1 MSEIVVKN
9 LSQNFGKK
17 TVLNQIN
24 LTITEGKIYGLL
36 GNNGAGKSTLLNLLS
51 TRLLLKEGEILLDG
65 QPIMN
70 NDELLGQIYL
80 MSERDFYAK
89 SQKLSK
95 ILRDTA
101 LFYGDFDFE
110 YAAKLARAFKV
121 DLKQMYGKLSTG
133 YRSIFKL
140 IIALCVPAKF
150 IFLDEPVLGLDASH
164 RELFYKELL
173 ESYINKPRTF
183 VISTHLIEEI
193 AASLEHV
200 FILANSKLLLDED
213 VEDVLKQAYLITGP
227 KDEVDAYTQDLNV
240 IGKENLGNLQGSY
253 VYGALDEQRILPDL
267 VNIEHVDLQRLFIYL
282 TSPSNPNVL

>member
-36 GNNGAGKSTLLNLLS
+36 RNNGAGKSTLLNLLS

-193 AASLEHV
+193 AASLE
-200 FILANSKLLLDED
+200 F
-213 VEDVLKQAYLITGP
+213 
-227 KDEVDAYTQDLNV
+227 
-240 IGKENLGNLQGSY
+240 
-253 VYGALDEQRILPDL
+253 R
-267 VNIEHVDLQRLFIYL
+267 
-282 TSPSNPNVL
+282 